1 MYLNCTKFDFARP
14 WAPNNTRTKFK
25 ADQLNGLLDIWRKDR
40 QKIPFFTVRYQVIL
54 NKVDFTCKVHIIYC
68 IICRNLSVSRWK

>member
-1 MYLNCTKFDFARP
+1 MYLNCTEFDFARP

-25 ADQLNGLLDIWRKDR
+25 ADQMNGLLDIWRKDR

-54 NKVDFTCKVHIIYC
+54 NKVDFTCNSAKFTLFIV
-68 IICRNLSVSRWK
+68 